1 MKNLALVILMAASLW
16 GCATM
21 ESPYQMAPRVPTQIS
36 PTEWMGEIPVRW
48 GNK

>member
-1 MKNLALVILMAASLW
+1 MKNLALVILIAAALC

-21 ESPYQMAPRVPTQIS
+21 ESPYSTGPVQIS
-36 PTEWMGEIPVRW
+36 PTEWRGEIPVRW

>member
-1 MKNLALVILMAASLW
+1 MKNLALVILTAVSLW

-21 ESPYQMAPRVPTQIS
+21 ESPYQMNPTQIS
-36 PTEWMGEIPVRW
+36 PTEWRGEIPVRW